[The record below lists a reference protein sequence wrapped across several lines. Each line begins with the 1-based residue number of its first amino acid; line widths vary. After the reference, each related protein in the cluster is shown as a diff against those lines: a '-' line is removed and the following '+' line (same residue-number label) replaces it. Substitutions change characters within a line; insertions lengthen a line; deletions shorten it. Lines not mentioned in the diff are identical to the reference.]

1 MKARIEHLEM
11 RAQRLE
17 FENAILRH
25 HVAGRPPPA
34 AASSEPSLAASRRAS
49 ITSEISEPIGVPS
62 REEKAREKVDEP
74 EFERLRTRAEVSRAV
89 TASMVALRSNPYAP
103 WTTVMTEGRG
113 LQVVTPVPATGAL
126 PDLPTYPAT
135 PPEWASSDDD

>member
-1 MKARIEHLEM
+1 MSAKVNGVALDTLD
-11 RAQRLE
+11 RL
-17 FENAILRH
+17 
-25 HVAGRPPPA
+25 
-34 AASSEPSLAASRRAS
+34 
-49 ITSEISEPIGVPS
+49 
-62 REEKAREKVDEP
+62 REKVDEP